1 MILFRKTYSFLIV
14 FMTIV
19 LFSYLSLYAEDG
31 DAGIESNLNFGYGSR
46 ALSLGGAFTA
56 LADDPTAVFWN
67 PAGLEFI
74 YQQNANFFH
83 TSFWE
88 GIDYDFIGY
97 VYPTLNFGTFGIGI
111 GRIGVDG
118 IPQLDNSGVPINNNS
133 YSHAEMQIYISAAK
147 KLPFNTTGGLTFKYL
162 RRGFSGLVDSPNYFD
177 SGFGL
182 DIGLLYRPE
191 LFGSRWLQD
200 WSVGLK
206 LTNIFQ
212 PSIKEGSERDLLPL
226 DMKLGL
232 LKKVRFA
239 GGNYLN
245 ILFDI
250 KNVQKMDT
258 RFYMGTEYH
267 FRDIGGFRM
276 GFNSGKLAVGG
287 GVEYKMFQFDY
298 TYGSYS
304 NSELLTAVHSIS
316 ISAHFGINRDE
327 MFAKAEAKRIA
338 DERELIARTL
348 AVERQQFISDHLHFA
363 NKYFNDKQ
371 YMDAI
376 VEYRQV
382 LTLDSSN
389 VYAKTMLDS
398 SNNMLQNIFE
408 IRQAQAIQAALNKNQ
423 AERDRK
429 FINFHFEKGRE
440 YIAQNKFNEAL
451 LEFNLAYE
459 RDNRNQTVNNAI
471 QTTQRRIAEEARNLI
486 QQGKDELASN
496 NYADAQLLLSKAQEL
511 SENNQE
517 ILNEIKNLSD
527 QVDIQKFSQR
537 GMLYYQLNEFN
548 DAVKMFEKVLAID
561 PENENAREYYDKSKI
576 ELSTA
581 TQMMDPI
588 TEKRYLIGINEY
600 INGNIDKAIAIW
612 DSILIE
618 QPYNKKVLSAIRTAR
633 ERQKG
638 KTD

>member
-1 MILFRKTYSFLIV
+1 MSKYFKIELILILVSVISGNC
-14 FMTIV
+14 
-19 LFSYLSLYAEDG
+19 LFAQTGDG
-31 DAGIESNLNFGYGSR
+31 GTESNLNFGYGAR
-46 ALSLGGAFTA
+46 ALSLGGAYTA
-56 LADDPTAVFWN
+56 LADDPTAIFWN
-67 PAGLEFI
+67 PAGLENI
-74 YQQNANFFH
+74 YQQNVNFFH

-88 GIDYDFIGY
+88 GINYDFIGY
-97 VYPTLNFGTFGIGI
+97 VYPTLSFGTFGIGI
-111 GRIGVDG
+111 GRIGVDE
-118 IPQLDNSGVPINNNS
+118 IPQLDNSGVPINNNT
-133 YSHAEMQIYISAAK
+133 YSHAEMHMYISGAK
-147 KLPFNTTGGLTFKYL
+147 RLPYNTTFGITFKYL
-162 RRGFSGLVDSPNYFD
+162 RRGFSGLIDKPEYFD
-177 SGFGL
+177 SGFGM

-191 LFGSRWLQD
+191 LLGSRWIQD
-200 WSVGLK
+200 WSFGLK
-206 LTNIFQ
+206 MTNILK
-212 PSIKEGSERDLLPL
+212 PSLKEGSENDQLPFSF
-226 DMKLGL
+226 KLGL
-232 LKKVRFA
+232 LKKVRFS
-239 GGNYLN
+239 GGNYFN
-245 ILFDI
+245 VLFDI
-250 KNVQKMDT
+250 KSIQRMDT

-338 DERELIARTL
+338 EERELIARTL

-389 VYAKTMLDS
+389 VYAKAMLDS
-398 SNNMLQNIFE
+398 ANNRLQYAFE
-408 IRQAQAIQAALNKNQ
+408 IRQAQAIQVALNKSQ

-429 FINFHFEKGRE
+429 FINSHFEKGRK
-440 YIAQNKFNEAL
+440 YIEQNKFKEAL
-451 LEFNLAYE
+451 IEFNLAYE
-459 RDNRNQTVNNAI
+459 RDSTNQTINNAK
-471 QTTQRRIAEEARNLI
+471 QTTERRIVEEAKNLI
-486 QQGKDELASN
+486 QQSKDELASN
-496 NYADAQLLLSKAQEL
+496 NYADAQLLLLKAQEL
-511 SENNQE
+511 SENNSE
-517 ILNEIKNLSD
+517 NLDEIKNLSD
-527 QVDIQKFSQR
+527 QVDVQKFSQR
-537 GMLYYQLNEFN
+537 GMLYYQLSEFK
-548 DAVKMFEKVLAID
+548 DAVSMFEKVLAID

-588 TEKRYLIGINEY
+588 TEKRYLTGINEY

-618 QPYNKKVLSAIRTAR
+618 QPYNKRVLSAVRTAR
-633 ERQKG
+633 ERQKR

>member
-1 MILFRKTYSFLIV
+1 MIKYKKIKFTLI
-14 FMTIV
+14 FFITIY
-19 LFSYLSLYAEDG
+19 LFSGLTIYAEDG
-31 DAGIESNLNFGYGSR
+31 DGGTESNLNFGYGAR

-74 YQQNANFFH
+74 YRQNVNFFH

-88 GIDYDFIGY
+88 GIDYDFLGY
-97 VYPTLNFGTFGIGI
+97 VYPTLNYGTYGIGI
-111 GRIGVDG
+111 GRIGVND
-118 IPQLDNSGVPINNNS
+118 IEQLDNSGVPVNNNT
-133 YSHAEMQIYISAAK
+133 YSHAEMHIYISGAK
-147 KLPFNTTGGLTFKYL
+147 KLPFNTTLGMTIKYL

-182 DIGLLYRPE
+182 DMGLLYRPE

-200 WSVGLK
+200 WSVGFK
-206 LTNIFQ
+206 LTNLFQ
-212 PSIKEGSERDLLPL
+212 PSIKEGSESDQLPL
-226 DMKLGL
+226 SMKLGL

-276 GFNSGKLAVGG
+276 GFNNGKMAIGG

-304 NSELLTAVHSIS
+304 NSDLLSAVHSIT
-316 ISAHFGINRDE
+316 ISANFGMNRDE
-327 MFAKAEAKRIA
+327 MRAYAEVKRIA
-338 DERELIARTL
+338 EEKELIAQSV

-363 NKYFNDKQ
+363 NKYFNDQQ

-376 VEYRQV
+376 LEYRQV
-382 LTLDSSN
+382 LNLDSLN

-408 IRQAQAIQAALNKNQ
+408 IRQADAIQAALDKNR
-423 AERDRK
+423 AERDKR
-429 FINFHFEKGRE
+429 FINSHFDKGRE
-440 YIAQNKFNEAL
+440 YIEQNKFKEAL
-451 LEFNLAYE
+451 IEFNLAHE
-459 RDNRNQTVNNAI
+459 RDATNQTVNNAI
-471 QTTQRRIAEEARNLI
+471 QTTERRIVEDAMLLI
-486 QQGKDELASN
+486 QQCKDELNSK
-496 NYADAQLLLSKAQEL
+496 NYADAQLLLSNAQEL
-511 SENNQE
+511 GENNQE
-517 ILNEIKNLSD
+517 ILDEINALTD
-527 QVDIQKFSQR
+527 QVNIQKYSQR
-537 GMLYYQLNEFN
+537 GMLYFQLNEFEN
-548 DAVKMFEKVLAID
+548 AVRMFEQVLAID
-561 PENENAREYYDKSKI
+561 PENESAREYYDRSKI

-581 TQMMDPI
+581 TQMMDPN

-600 INGNIDKAIAIW
+600 INGNIDAAIAIW

-618 QPYNKKVLSAIRTAR
+618 QPYNKRVLSAVRTAKNR
-633 ERQKG
+633 LKQ

>member
-1 MILFRKTYSFLIV
+1 MLSFRRTNKLFILFITIIV
-14 FMTIV
+14 FSGFTI
-19 LFSYLSLYAEDG
+19 YAEDG
-31 DAGIESNLNFGYGSR
+31 DGGVESNLNFGYGSR

-74 YQQNANFFH
+74 YQQNINFFH

-88 GIDYDFIGY
+88 GIDYDFLGY

-111 GRIGVDG
+111 GRIGVDD
-118 IPQLDNSGVPINNNS
+118 IEQWDESGAPAYNT
-133 YSHAEMQIYISAAK
+133 YSHAEMYIYISGAK
-147 KLPFNTTGGLTFKYL
+147 KLPFNTTAGVTFKYL

-191 LFGSRWLQD
+191 IFGSRWLQD
-200 WSVGLK
+200 WSVGFK
-206 LTNIFQ
+206 LTNLLQ

-267 FRDIGGFRM
+267 FRNIGGFRM
-276 GFNSGKLAVGG
+276 GFNNGKLAVGG

-338 DERELIARTL
+338 EERELIERTL

-363 NKYFNDKQ
+363 NKYFNDQQ

-408 IRQAQAIQAALNKNQ
+408 IKQAQAIQAALNKSQ

-440 YIAQNKFNEAL
+440 YIEQNKFNEAL
-451 LEFNLAYE
+451 IEFYLAYE
-459 RDNRNQTVNNAI
+459 RDSKNQTINNAI
-471 QTTQRRIAEEARNLI
+471 QTTERRIVEEARNLI
-486 QQGKDELASN
+486 QQSKDELVSN

-517 ILNEIKNLSD
+517 ILNEIKALND

-537 GMLYYQLNEFN
+537 GMLYFQLNEFN

-561 PENENAREYYDKSKI
+561 PKNENVREYYDKSKI

-600 INGNIDKAIAIW
+600 ITGNIDNAIAIW

-638 KTD
+638 KTE